1 MTDARPGKSL
11 IAAAIVAVFS
21 AAAGAQQA
29 AAPTDAKASVPPVA
43 HQSPFSGYR
52 VHADAKPAPWR
63 EVNDEVARIGG
74 WKAYAREAY
83 EAAQAAEK
91 SAPATQPAMGPHG
104 AKPAK

>member
-1 MTDARPGKSL
+1 MAHAPLGKSL
-11 IAAAIVAVFS
+11 IAASIAAAFS

-29 AAPTDAKASVPPVA
+29 AAPAEAKASVPPVV
-43 HQSPFSGYR
+43 HQSPFAGYR
-52 VHADAKPAPWR
+52 VHAEAKPAPWR

-91 SAPATQPAMGPHG
+91 SAPASQPAMGAHG
-104 AKPAK
+104 AKPPK